1 VTIGNELRGARER
14 LGLSR
19 EHISATTK
27 IKLAKIAAVEEDAFD
42 ELPAGI
48 YLEGI
53 VAAYAR
59 EVGLNVDAFVRRLR
73 AQVQPPPSESLEEIA
88 ATREKHEHGAGEAP
102 LSVGRAMLAFA
113 SVAVVLV
120 VMSVGIRIFPL
131 PSTAKPQQAR
141 VVRTTDSVA
150 TAIAPDISDASGRE
164 VATRGFDLAE
174 PVTALA
180 PRRVAAPV
188 PVEPPAAP
196 EHPAPAPT
204 QTLAAAAVD
213 GAWNLETRVES
224 SSLRMFE
231 GLRLGFVLE
240 LRQRGS
246 LVEGTG
252 RKVSENG
259 VPLDGARRTPIT
271 VHGTIDNGRLKLAFG
286 ERGALR
292 ASTGTF
298 DLLLEDATVLRGS
311 FSSDAAR
318 SAGVVQA
325 HRL

>member
-1 VTIGNELRGARER
+1 MSLQLGRLVVDELAGIRQYRAPVTIGNELRDARQR

-53 VAAYAR
+53 VSAYAR
-59 EVGLNVDAFVRRLR
+59 EVGLDVDALVRRLR
-73 AQVQPPPSESLEEIA
+73 TQVQPPPSESLEEIA
-88 ATREKHEHGAGEAP
+88 ATREKHEHGAREAP

-113 SVAVVLV
+113 SVAFVLV
-120 VMSVGIRIFPL
+120 FMSVGIRIFPL
-131 PSTAKPQQAR
+131 PSRAKPQQAH
-141 VVRTTDSVA
+141 VVRTTDQITPAVA
-150 TAIAPDISDASGRE
+150 PEISDPSRREVQAPIQSLAASG
-164 VATRGFDLAE
+164 
-174 PVTALA
+174 
-180 PRRVAAPV
+180 
-188 PVEPPAAP
+188 
-196 EHPAPAPT
+196 
-204 QTLAAAAVD
+204 VD

-224 SSLRMFE
+224 SSLSMFE

-246 LVEGTG
+246 RVEGTG

-259 VPLDGARRTPIT
+259 VPLGGARRTPIT
-271 VHGTIDNGRLKLAFG
+271 VQGTIDNGRLKLAFG
-286 ERGALR
+286 EEGVRR
-292 ASTGTF
+292 RSTGTF
-298 DLLLEDATVLRGS
+298 DLVLEDAAVLRGS